1 MVIPKIPH
9 LRRLVSWGQVSTQGC
24 LPIPGKERLLWLA
37 LCSSI
42 ALTCTLLP
50 ANHPLVNMVMESSG
64 AFGVVPNMTQH
75 PKLSGGCWQKK
86 RRFAGSS
93 GRARRES
100 S

>member
-50 ANHPLVNMVMESSG
+50 ANHPLVNMPSQFFLMISSYLKKI
-64 AFGVVPNMTQH
+64 N
-75 PKLSGGCWQKK
+75 SGK
-86 RRFAGSS
+86 
-93 GRARRES
+93 
-100 S
+100 